1 MAGNGEVRRAPHG
14 AVAEQGAP
22 VRSAAAVARFC
33 PEPSDPERT
42 RKIRS
47 RAHQILTLRSRFDGP
62 DPNIPVHP
70 GTFVKEPLGFLEIN
84 PQSTSFQK

>member
-1 MAGNGEVRRAPHG
+1 MRRR
-14 AVAEQGAP
+14 AP

-47 RAHQILTLRSRFDGP
+47 KAHQILTLRSRSDGP
-62 DPNIPVHP
+62 DPNILVRP